1 MNDARAYGAP
11 QPKLLGLALVG
22 LLHVLVI
29 YALVSGLAR
38 QVVDVV
44 LRPVDV
50 QVIQEVPP
58 PPPPPPVVKQIVTQT
73 AATKTPPPFVPPPE
87 VQLAAPPPVPDTVT
101 VSTPTPPPAPEPFK
115 PSPPQP
121 VVAPPAPTQPSVVA
135 LGVACPTRVVPR
147 IPARLESVA
156 GSVRAR
162 LTIRDGKVAHVEIL
176 SSSPR
181 GVFDSIVR
189 TAVLQYGCVA
199 AADGQAQIAEQT
211 FEFRPE

>member
-1 MNDARAYGAP
+1 MTYSPAYDAPR
-11 QPKLLGLALVG
+11 PKLIGLVVVG

-38 QVVDVV
+38 KVVAAA
-44 LRPVDV
+44 LKPVDV
-50 QVIQEVPP
+50 QLIQEAPE
-58 PPPPPPVVKQIVTQT
+58 PPPPPPVIKQIVKQPVL
-73 AATKTPPPFVPPPE
+73 TKTPPPFVPPPE
-87 VQLAAPPPVPDTVT
+87 VQLAAPPVQETVT
-101 VSTPTPPPAPEPFK
+101 VSTPTPPPAPEPFR

-121 VVAPPAPTQPSVVA
+121 VVAPPAPPAQPEVVT

-147 IPARLESVA
+147 MPARLESVA

-162 LTIRDGKVAHVEIL
+162 LTIRDGKVVTVEIL

-189 TAVLQYGCVA
+189 TAVLQYSCVA
-199 AADGQAQIAEQT
+199 AADGSAQVAEQT

>member
-1 MNDARAYGAP
+1 MSDLRAYRAP
-11 QPKLLGLALVG
+11 QPRWFGLAVVG

-38 QVVDVV
+38 KVVAAV

-50 QVIQEVPP
+50 QVIQGTP

-73 AATKTPPPFVPPPE
+73 AAPKTPPPFVPPPE
-87 VQLAAPPPVPDTVT
+87 VRLPAPPPVQETVT
-101 VSTPTPPPAPEPFK
+101 VRTPTPPAPEPFK

-121 VVAPPAPTQPSVVA
+121 VVAPPAPAAPVVVA

-147 IPARLESVA
+147 IPPRLESVA

-162 LTIRDGKVAHVEIL
+162 LTIRDGKVVNVDIL
-176 SSSPR
+176 SSSPS

-189 TAVLQYGCVA
+189 TAVQQYSCVA
-199 AADGQAQIAEQT
+199 APDGQTQVAEQT